1 MSDHSWFFQWHMKRY
16 KHSYLRT
23 YRKRSGLTQRD
34 LGLLL
39 GFVDGAEVGRYER
52 FVRLPNAQSMLA
64 CQAIFD
70 TDVRLLFP
78 DMYDEVEQLIAHR
91 ALKLRETLPL
101 ERRLQH
107 KRQIL
112 IGIVE
117 RRGQRANHS

>member
-1 MSDHSWFFQWHMKRY
+1 MKRY

-39 GFVDGAEVGRYER
+39 GFVDGAEIGRYER
-52 FVRLPNAQSMLA
+52 FVRLPNTQSMLA

-78 DMYDEVEQLIAHR
+78 DMYDEVEQLIAIR
-91 ALKLRETLPL
+91 ALELRKALPL
-101 ERRLQH
+101 DRRLQY

-117 RRGQRANHS
+117 RSEQRANYS

>member
-1 MSDHSWFFQWHMKRY
+1 MKRY

-39 GFVDGAEVGRYER
+39 GFVDGAEIGRYER
-52 FVRLPNAQSMLA
+52 FVRLPNTQSMLA

-78 DMYDEVEQLIAHR
+78 DMYDEVEQLIAIR
-91 ALKLRETLPL
+91 ALELRKALPL
-101 ERRLQH
+101 DRRLQY

-112 IGIVE
+112 FGIVE
-117 RRGQRANHS
+117 RSEQRANYS